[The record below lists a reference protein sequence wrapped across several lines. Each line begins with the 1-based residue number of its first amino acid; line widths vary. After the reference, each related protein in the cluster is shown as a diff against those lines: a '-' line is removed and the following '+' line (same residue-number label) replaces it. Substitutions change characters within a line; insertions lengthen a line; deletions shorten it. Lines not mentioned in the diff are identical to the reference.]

1 MASDKNELLDESE
14 SENESDSEVESE
26 EEEDLEDYEEGEIR
40 SDLNVEDN
48 MHVENDPPATERE
61 VPAGNEQSR
70 VRQGSPV
77 DQESVD
83 DNNALEKPTRDLENG
98 MAMHGDVDALAHEI
112 NNIGDGVFG
121 SGGVIDLEN
130 MGPNSQEDDV
140 GKNGPNLSCDGGGPT
155 PGTNLGKRYRMDRS
169 PPSIGS
175 MQGPSQR
182 LFG

>member
-1 MASDKNELLDESE
+1 MASDNNELLDELE

-26 EEEDLEDYEEGEIR
+26 EEEDMEDYEEGEIR
-40 SDLNVEDN
+40 SDLNEDDN
-48 MHVENDPPATERE
+48 MHVENDPPAMERE
-61 VPAGNEQSR
+61 VPVGNEQSR
-70 VRQGSPV
+70 DRQGSPV

-83 DNNALEKPTRDLENG
+83 VNNTLEKTTRDLGNG
-98 MAMHGDVDALAHEI
+98 MAVHGDVDALAHEI
-112 NNIGDGVFG
+112 NNIGDGDFR

-130 MGPNSQEDDV
+130 MGHNSQEDDV
-140 GKNGPNLSCDGGGPT
+140 EKNGPNLPCEGGGPT
-155 PGTNLGKRYRMDRS
+155 PGTNLGKKYRMDRS